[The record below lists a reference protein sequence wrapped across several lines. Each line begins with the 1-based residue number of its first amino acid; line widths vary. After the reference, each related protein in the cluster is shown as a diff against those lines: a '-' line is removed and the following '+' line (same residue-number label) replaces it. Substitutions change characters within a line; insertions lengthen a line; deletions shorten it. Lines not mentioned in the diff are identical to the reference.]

1 MMIVT
6 PHSKSDVESDEEY
19 DDEEE
24 RNGKGDL
31 ARLGH
36 NEGGDDGEQDGEAE
50 GEQQHQQDPREE
62 GGRGG

>member
-24 RNGKGDL
+24 RDGKGDL

-36 NEGGDDGEQDGEAE
+36 NEGGDDGEQDCEAD
-50 GEQQHQQDPREE
+50 GEQQH
-62 GGRGG
+62 